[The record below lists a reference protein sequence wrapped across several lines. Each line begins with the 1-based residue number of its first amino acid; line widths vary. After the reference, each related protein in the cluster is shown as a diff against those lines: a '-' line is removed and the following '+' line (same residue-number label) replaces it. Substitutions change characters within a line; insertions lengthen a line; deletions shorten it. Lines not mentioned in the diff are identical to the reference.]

1 MRRVSFRC
9 GHGLLH
15 RCEVEVEVKLE
26 RARPQREVDEKASR
40 VL

>member
-15 RCEVEVEVKLE
+15 MWEVEAEAKLE
-26 RARPQREVDEKASR
+26 RARPQREVDEKAGR
-40 VL
+40 GL